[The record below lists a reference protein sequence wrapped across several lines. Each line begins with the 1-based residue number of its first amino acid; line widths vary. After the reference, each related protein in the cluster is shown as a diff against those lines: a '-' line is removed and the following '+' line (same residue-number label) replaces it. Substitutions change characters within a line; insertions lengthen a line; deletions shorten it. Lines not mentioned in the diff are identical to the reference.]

1 MMSDLELLAVVVAMG
16 AVLLAAVSA
25 FIEHTSAKHDEP
37 GHRRVLERE
46 PRYREHR
53 RRRR

>member
-1 MMSDLELLAVVVAMG
+1 MSDLELLIAVIGVGV
-16 AVLLAAVSA
+16 VLLAAMSA
-25 FIEHTSAKHDEP
+25 FIEHTTKPRDEP
-37 GHRRVLERE
+37 FHRSVLKRE

>member
-1 MMSDLELLAVVVAMG
+1 MSDLELLIIVVGMG

-25 FIEHTSAKHDEP
+25 YIEHTSAGRDEP
-37 GHRRVLERE
+37 KHRQVLKRE